1 MKYEKKIAPI
11 VVASFDLECT
21 SSHGDFPIPRKLWG
35 KFPYE
40 LLNIIIFI
48 KK

>member
-21 SSHGDFPIPRKLWG
+21 SNEEFSYSKKIMG
-35 KFPYE
+35 KVS
-40 LLNIIIFI
+40 L
-48 KK
+48 